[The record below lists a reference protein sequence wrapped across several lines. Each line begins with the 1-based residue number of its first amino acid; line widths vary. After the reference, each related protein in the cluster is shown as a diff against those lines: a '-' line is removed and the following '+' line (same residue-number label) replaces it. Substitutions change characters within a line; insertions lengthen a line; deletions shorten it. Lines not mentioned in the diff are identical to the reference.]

1 MFKKKTTEKAYSGQ
15 EVVENIQK
23 KNEESSGLKVLAREF
38 AKDRGALGALILL
51 IILFLGIFI
60 GALFLNTDKVM
71 TVDIFKQYNHPG
83 ADGMLLGGDEGGRDV
98 FKMLILG
105 ARNSLLI
112 GIAITVLI
120 EVIGTVFGLVAG
132 YYGGKV
138 DNIMMRFLDFMMVLP
153 TLMIIIVIVTI
164 IPKYTMW
171 SFVLIMSA
179 FYWVGTARLIRSKA
193 LSESKKDYIS
203 ASKTSGSSDLK
214 IILKEL
220 LPNLSSIIIV
230 DATLML
236 AGNIGIEVSLTY
248 LGFGFPDSVPSLGT
262 LVGYANDPS
271 VLTLRPWVWLPAALL
286 ILVICVGISY
296 VGNVLRRAADA
307 RQRLG

>member
-23 KNEESSGLKVLAREF
+23 KNEEASGLKVLAREF

-179 FYWVGTARLIRSKA
+179 FYWLGTARLIRSKA

-203 ASKTSGSSDLK
+203 ASKTSGSSNLK

>member
-23 KNEESSGLKVLAREF
+23 KNEEASGLKVLAREF

-120 EVIGTVFGLVAG
+120 EVIGTVFGLIAG

>member
-23 KNEESSGLKVLAREF
+23 KNEEASGLKVLAREF

-193 LSESKKDYIS
+193 FSESKKDYIS

>member
-23 KNEESSGLKVLAREF
+23 KNEEASGFKVLAREF

-60 GALFLNTDKVM
+60 GALFLNPDKVM

>member
-23 KNEESSGLKVLAREF
+23 KNEEASGLKVLAREF

-171 SFVLIMSA
+171 SFVLIMST

>member
-23 KNEESSGLKVLAREF
+23 KNEEASGLKVLAREF

-83 ADGMLLGGDEGGRDV
+83 ADGMLLGGDAGGRDV

>member
-1 MFKKKTTEKAYSGQ
+1 MFKKKTSEKAYSGQ
-15 EVVENIQK
+15 EVVENYQK
-23 KNEESSGLKVLAREF
+23 KNEEASGLKVLAREF

-51 IILFLGIFI
+51 IILCLGIFI

-271 VLTLRPWVWLPAALL
+271 GLTLRPWVWLPAALL

>member
-23 KNEESSGLKVLAREF
+23 KNEEASGLKVLAREF

-307 RQRLG
+307 LQRLG

>member
-23 KNEESSGLKVLAREF
+23 KNEEASGLKVLAREF

-60 GALFLNTDKVM
+60 GALFFNTDKVM

-220 LPNLSSIIIV
+220 LQNLSSIIIV

>member
-23 KNEESSGLKVLAREF
+23 KNEEASGLKVLAREF

-138 DNIMMRFLDFMMVLP
+138 DNIMMRFLDFMMILP

>member
-23 KNEESSGLKVLAREF
+23 KNEEASGLKVLAREF

-83 ADGMLLGGDEGGRDV
+83 VDGMLLGGDEGGRDV

-105 ARNSLLI
+105 ARNSLMI

-271 VLTLRPWVWLPAALL
+271 VLTQRPWVWLPAALV

>member
-23 KNEESSGLKVLAREF
+23 KNEEASGLKVLGREF

-262 LVGYANDPS
+262 LVGYANDPQ

>member
-23 KNEESSGLKVLAREF
+23 KNEEASGLKVLAREF

-286 ILVICVGISY
+286 ILVICVCISY

>member
-23 KNEESSGLKVLAREF
+23 KNEEASGLKVLAREF

-132 YYGGKV
+132 SYGGKV

>member
-23 KNEESSGLKVLAREF
+23 KNEEASGLKVLAREF

-296 VGNVLRRAADA
+296 VGYVLRRAADA

>member
-1 MFKKKTTEKAYSGQ
+1 
-15 EVVENIQK
+15 
-23 KNEESSGLKVLAREF
+23 
-38 AKDRGALGALILL
+38 
-51 IILFLGIFI
+51 
-60 GALFLNTDKVM
+60 M

-179 FYWVGTARLIRSKA
+179 FTG
-193 LSESKKDYIS
+193 SERH
-203 ASKTSGSSDLK
+203 
-214 IILKEL
+214 
-220 LPNLSSIIIV
+220 V
-230 DATLML
+230 
-236 AGNIGIEVSLTY
+236 
-248 LGFGFPDSVPSLGT
+248 
-262 LVGYANDPS
+262 
-271 VLTLRPWVWLPAALL
+271 
-286 ILVICVGISY
+286 
-296 VGNVLRRAADA
+296 
-307 RQRLG
+307 

>member
-23 KNEESSGLKVLAREF
+23 KNEEASGLKVLAREF

-112 GIAITVLI
+112 GIAITFLI

>member
-23 KNEESSGLKVLAREF
+23 KNEEASGLKVLAREF

-271 VLTLRPWVWLPAALL
+271 VLTLRPWVWLPATLL
-286 ILVICVGISY
+286 ILVICVVISY

>member
-23 KNEESSGLKVLAREF
+23 RNEEASGFRVLAREF
-38 AKDRGALGALILL
+38 VRDRVALSALILL
-51 IILFLGIFI
+51 VVLFLGIFI
-60 GALFLNTDKVM
+60 GALLLNTDKVM

-83 ADGMLLGGDEGGRDV
+83 VDGMLLGGDEGGRDV
-98 FKMLILG
+98 LKMLILG

-112 GIAITVLI
+112 GIAITVI
-120 EVIGTVFGLVAG
+120 VEIIGTVFGLVAG

-138 DNIMMRFLDFMMVLP
+138 DNVMMRFLDFMLVLP
-153 TLMIIIVIVTI
+153 TLMVIIVIVTI

-171 SFVLIMSA
+171 SFVLVMSA
-179 FYWVGTARLIRSKA
+179 FNWVGTARLVRSKA

-248 LGFGFPDSVPSLGT
+248 LGFGLPDSIPSLGT
-262 LVGYANDPS
+262 LVGYANNPD
-271 VLTLRPWVWLPAALL
+271 VLTSKPWVWLPASLV

>member
-23 KNEESSGLKVLAREF
+23 KNEEASGLKVLAREC

>member
-23 KNEESSGLKVLAREF
+23 KNEEASGLKVLAREF
-38 AKDRGALGALILL
+38 AKDRGALGALSLL

>member
-23 KNEESSGLKVLAREF
+23 KNEEASGLKVLAREF

-83 ADGMLLGGDEGGRDV
+83 ADGMLLGGDEGCRDV

>member
-23 KNEESSGLKVLAREF
+23 KNEEASGFKVLAREF

-71 TVDIFKQYNHPG
+71 TVDIFKQYKHPG

>member
-23 KNEESSGLKVLAREF
+23 KNEEASGLKVLAREF

-236 AGNIGIEVSLTY
+236 AGNIGIEASLTY

>member
-23 KNEESSGLKVLAREF
+23 KNEEASGLKVLAREF

-230 DATLML
+230 DASLML

>member
-15 EVVENIQK
+15 EIVENIQK
-23 KNEESSGLKVLAREF
+23 KNEEASGLKVLAREF

-60 GALFLNTDKVM
+60 GALFLNTEKVM

>member
-15 EVVENIQK
+15 EVVEIIQK
-23 KNEESSGLKVLAREF
+23 KNEEASGLKVLAREF

-83 ADGMLLGGDEGGRDV
+83 TDGMLLGGDEGGRDV

-112 GIAITVLI
+112 GITITVLI